1 LINPLA
7 LTGKAV
13 FELPVYAKKNGSQ
26 RLPEKRRI
34 DFIISEA

>member
-1 LINPLA
+1 M
-7 LTGKAV
+7 
-13 FELPVYAKKNGSQ
+13 PVYAKKNGSQ